1 MKSNQAYTSSDKT
14 SLVTS
19 HDIEFVAEVADRVYV
34 LYNGKVIANGKCRE
48 ILSDGKLLKEADL
61 KPPYSV
67 EISAKLDLNLSKPPI
82 TVNELIEI
90 LKCLRNSV
98 KGNAA

>member
-1 MKSNQAYTSSDKT
+1 
-14 SLVTS
+14 
-19 HDIEFVAEVADRVYV
+19 
-34 LYNGKVIANGKCRE
+34 
-48 ILSDGKLLKEADL
+48 LLKEADL